1 MTPADLDLL
10 TALVDTC
17 RAVPGV
23 RTVRLTRPGES
34 VEVPL
39 SRLPAVLLE
48 PTAVE
53 RLTWLDVP
61 VGRYRLLHWRL
72 SVLDRAVPHTR
83 AYDALVS
90 LADACREALAA
101 DPLVGD
107 RAADGPPSGRDAS
120 LLPPVGATRMGPATL
135 GETVPGRPTAV
146 CIAGA
151 CGRWTEAPVG
161 EAAIDGEA
169 LFGSGPHL
177 VEAASPV
184 RRVEDVAFNGLAG
197 GLTLDLGEGPRTL
210 RQRGILSAETEAG
223 LALLLAACDAFV
235 DARTYTLTAPDGTDY
250 PHCRVTAV
258 ERLGP
263 PQAGTRWHLPYRIT
277 YEQLAR

>member
-10 TALVDTC
+10 AALVDTC

-23 RTVRLTRPGES
+23 RMARLTRPGET

-39 SRLPAVLLE
+39 SRLPAVLLD
-48 PTAVE
+48 PTGAE
-53 RLTWLDVP
+53 HLSWPDVP

-83 AYDALVS
+83 AFDALAD
-90 LADACREALAA
+90 LADACRDAVAA

-107 RAADGPPSGRDAS
+107 RAADGPPSGRVTS
-120 LLPPVGATRMGPATL
+120 LAPAVGATRMGPATL
-135 GETVPGRPTAV
+135 GETVPGRPTV
-146 CIAGA
+146 VRIAGA
-151 CGRWTEAPVG
+151 CGTWSETPAG
-161 EAAIDGEA
+161 EAALDGEA
-169 LFGSGPHL
+169 LFSSGPHL
-177 VEAASPV
+177 VEAASPA
-184 RRVEDVAFNGLAG
+184 RRVADVAFNGLAG
-197 GLTLDLGEGPRTL
+197 GLTLDLGEGFRTI
-210 RQRGILSAETEAG
+210 RQRGVLSADTEAG
-223 LALLLAACDAFV
+223 LALLLAACEAFI

-250 PHCRVTAV
+250 PRCRVTAV

-263 PQAGTRWHLPYRIT
+263 PQDGTRWHLPYRIT